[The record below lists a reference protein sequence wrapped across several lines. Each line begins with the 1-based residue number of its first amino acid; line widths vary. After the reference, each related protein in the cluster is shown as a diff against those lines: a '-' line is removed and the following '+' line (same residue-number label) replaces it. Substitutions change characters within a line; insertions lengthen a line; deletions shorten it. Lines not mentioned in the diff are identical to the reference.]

1 MTSNSSVEAIFVKF
15 ESIRSGGVGINS
27 KKIVFVH
34 RYFGRYYY
42 YYQIV

>member
-27 KKIVFVH
+27 KKNSLCP
-34 RYFGRYYY
+34 
-42 YYQIV
+42 QILNCSGFCKS